1 MAEKYEWKKIEKS
14 YYSPA
19 KAPQLVEI
27 PAFKFFTLAG
37 KGNPND
43 AFFAEY
49 IQCLFSLSYALKMQ
63 WKKENGFDYAVYP
76 LEGVWSLQTP
86 TSQNDE
92 VLDKDNLLFTL
103 MIRQPDFVS
112 EEYAAGILEKVKIKK
127 PHPLLEN
134 VKFET
139 ITDGLCV
146 QMLHIGS
153 YDDEP
158 MSFAEMST
166 FARNNNLSRRNL
178 IHREIYLSDARKVQP
193 EKLKTILRYQ
203 VQVNS

>member
-1 MAEKYEWKKIEKS
+1 MAEKYEWKKAEKS
-14 YYSPA
+14 YYNPGNV
-19 KAPQLVEI
+19 PQLVDI

-49 IQCLFSLSYALKMQ
+49 IQCLFSLSYTLKMQ
-63 WKKENGFDYAVYP
+63 WKKESGFDYAVYP

-86 TSQNDE
+86 TNQNDG
-92 VLDKDNLLFTL
+92 VLDKDNLLFNL
-103 MIRQPDFVS
+103 MIRQPDFVT
-112 EEYAAGILEKVKIKK
+112 EEYAADIIEKVKAKK
-127 PHPLLEN
+127 PHPLLED

-153 YDDEP
+153 YDSEP
-158 MSFAEMST
+158 KSFAEMNT
-166 FARNNNLSRRNL
+166 FALDNNLLRSSL
-178 IHREIYLSDARKVQP
+178 VHREIYLSDARKVQP
-193 EKLKTILRYQ
+193 EKLKTILRF
-203 VQVNS
+203 QVNS

>member
-1 MAEKYEWKKIEKS
+1 MAEKYEWKKVEKS
-14 YYSPA
+14 YYSPG
-19 KAPQLVEI
+19 KSPQLVDI

-43 AFFAEY
+43 DFFADY
-49 IQCLFSLSYALKMQ
+49 IQCLFSLSYTLKMQ
-63 WKKENGFDYAVYP
+63 WKKETGFDYAVYP

-86 TSQNDE
+86 THPDNE
-92 VLDKDNLLFTL
+92 PLDKNNLEFNL

-112 EEYAAGILEKVKIKK
+112 EEYAAGIIEKVKIKK

-146 QMLHIGS
+146 QMLHVGS
-153 YDDEP
+153 YDNEP
-158 MSFAEMST
+158 TSFAEMNS
-166 FARNNNLSRRNL
+166 FALKSNLSRACL
-178 IHREIYLSDARKVQP
+178 VHREIYLSDARKVQP
-193 EKLKTILRYQ
+193 EKLKTILRF
-203 VQVNS
+203 QVNS

>member
-1 MAEKYEWKKIEKS
+1 MAEKYEWKKAEKS
-14 YYSPA
+14 YYNPV
-19 KAPQLVEI
+19 KVPQLVDI

-49 IQCLFSLSYALKMQ
+49 IQCLFSLSYTLKMQ
-63 WKKENGFDYAVYP
+63 WKKESGFDYAVYP

-86 TSQNDE
+86 TNQNDG
-92 VLDKDNLLFTL
+92 VLDKDNLLFNL
-103 MIRQPDFVS
+103 MIRQPDFVT
-112 EEYAAGILEKVKIKK
+112 EEYAADIIEKVKAKK
-127 PHPLLEN
+127 PHPLLED

-153 YDDEP
+153 YDSEP
-158 MSFAEMST
+158 MSFAEMNT
-166 FARNNNLSRRNL
+166 FALDNNLLRSSL
-178 IHREIYLSDARKVQP
+178 AHREIYLSDARKVQP
-193 EKLKTILRYQ
+193 EKLKTILRF
-203 VQVNS
+203 QVNS

>member
-1 MAEKYEWKKIEKS
+1 MAEKYEWKKAEKS
-14 YYSPA
+14 YYNPGNV
-19 KAPQLVEI
+19 PQLVDI

-49 IQCLFSLSYALKMQ
+49 IQCLFSLSYTLKMQ
-63 WKKENGFDYAVYP
+63 WKKESGFDYAVYP

-86 TSQNDE
+86 TNQNDG
-92 VLDKDNLLFTL
+92 VLDKDNLLFNL
-103 MIRQPDFVS
+103 MIRQPDFVT
-112 EEYAAGILEKVKIKK
+112 EEYAADIIEKVKAKK
-127 PHPLLEN
+127 PHPLLED

-153 YDDEP
+153 YDSEP
-158 MSFAEMST
+158 MSFAEMNT
-166 FARNNNLSRRNL
+166 FALDNNLSRSSL
-178 IHREIYLSDARKVQP
+178 VHREIYLSDARKVQP
-193 EKLKTILRYQ
+193 EKLKTILRF
-203 VQVNS
+203 QVNS